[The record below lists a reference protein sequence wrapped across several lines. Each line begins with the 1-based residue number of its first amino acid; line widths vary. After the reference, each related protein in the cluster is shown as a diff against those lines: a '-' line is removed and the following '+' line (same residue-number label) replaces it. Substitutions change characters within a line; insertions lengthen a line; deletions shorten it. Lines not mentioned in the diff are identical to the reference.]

1 MFYWLSMLLTAVDLI
16 SKLFVRYHMDV
27 GDTRIFR
34 EGLLHF
40 TYYQNSGAAGSSF
53 QGYGRLFGVI
63 AVLFIAFV
71 VIYRKR
77 RSDVTRIGVQDTGFA
92 FLVAGAA
99 GNGIERLLQGKVT
112 DFLQFSPDGGIL
124 NMADL
129 FINVG
134 VVILVGQLIFDS
146 IRARVR
152 TT

>member
-1 MFYWLSMLLTAVDLI
+1 MFYWLSISLTAVDLI

-27 GDTRIFR
+27 GDTKVFR

-77 RSDVTRIGVQDTGFA
+77 RTDASGVRLQDAGFA

-112 DFLQFSPDGGIL
+112 DFLQFRPDGGIL
-124 NMADL
+124 NIADL

-134 VVILVGQLIFDS
+134 VVILIGQLLYES
-146 IRARVR
+146 IRAKMKAA
-152 TT
+152 